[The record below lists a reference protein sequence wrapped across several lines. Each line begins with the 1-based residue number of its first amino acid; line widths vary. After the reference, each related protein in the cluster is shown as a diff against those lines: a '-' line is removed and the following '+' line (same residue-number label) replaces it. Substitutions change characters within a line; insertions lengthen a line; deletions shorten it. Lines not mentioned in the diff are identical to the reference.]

1 MPMYRFYCVDSQG
14 GFTAREEALLA
25 SDGQA
30 MEHGE
35 AYRAKHA
42 RCSGVEIWDHGRFVG
57 YVGAPEGPVGPS
69 AAPTRRPR
77 A

>member
-1 MPMYRFYCVDSQG
+1 MYRFYCVDRQG
-14 GFTAREEALLA
+14 SFTAREEALLA

-30 MEHGE
+30 IEHGQ

-42 RCSGVEIWDHGRFVG
+42 GCSGVEIWDQGRFVG
-57 YVGAPEGPVGPS
+57 YVGAPTRPSGPS
-69 AAPTRRPR
+69 APPSRRPR